1 VPFHGEVRQE
11 LLHLLEAHVA
21 QMAFVMKEDEAF
33 DPIEVMWKG
42 EATLREPWV
51 HRKSSIR
58 VRRAGVRRAPHGLL
72 RYSQPCWGKIACEF
86 PMHCLSLNC

>member
-33 DPIEVMWKG
+33 DPIEVRWKG

-51 HRKSSIR
+51 HRTSSIR
-58 VRRAGVRRAPHGLL
+58 VRRAGLRARTARP
-72 RYSQPCWGKIACEF
+72 AEV
-86 PMHCLSLNC
+86 LSAMLGQNSV